1 MKDRW
6 NGADLIEKKVRT
18 RPSFAS
24 TVKDVVGGSNGYS
37 GKFGDEEASVV
48 GRWKGGCTFPFHNNN
63 DNHVQKTASLG
74 TARILRCVLC
84 S

>member
-37 GKFGDEEASVV
+37 GKFGDEEASMLLVD
-48 GRWKGGCTFPFHNNN
+48 GKGVAHFLSIITMIIMCRKLPH
-63 DNHVQKTASLG
+63 
-74 TARILRCVLC
+74 
-84 S
+84 